1 MIRNSGYIRKRLS
14 GGFFCL
20 LAIGLTIVVT
30 LIFSCRDSGHSARI
44 FEDVTFHSG
53 LSYIGMTF
61 GAAWGDLDG
70 DDLPDLYLTNHYNP
84 GTLYRNLGNGQFED
98 VTGKYFMPEDLS
110 GDKHG
115 SVWADFDNDG
125 DQDLLVLR
133 GGGRGV
139 GAEPNHLYVNTGS
152 RFEEKGRE
160 AGISNPATRAR
171 MPLACDFN
179 RDGLLDLFLGALGRK
194 DGLSPPG
201 IFIQE
206 DNGKFSESKEMVTF
220 STQDVPFGII
230 TELNNDDYLD
240 FVCRVQAPD
249 RTAHVFST
257 AKIPFAELN
266 LMPRSHYDDIAAGD
280 FNGDLLLD
288 LYLARKLPD
297 RAATILGNH
306 GVNQIAAD
314 MKIDQGKSS
323 EKVGFTF
330 RSTGNLTF
338 QVRPEQKDFLSPD
351 QVFIGSTGIHPKE
364 YTFDLSTEI
373 SGIQGSAPYHPG
385 RQTGLYISLTSSDKW
400 QILFSIDGD
409 IISGDTE
416 KSRQVDIKI
425 TSSEAITE
433 LEAVGETSKFEQPPD
448 RLLINRSLKMEEE
461 GNRWKINK
469 TLSAS
474 VNVVAGD
481 FDNDMDLDLYIVAS
495 GGVANQE
502 NKLLLNQGDGHFETV
517 PGAGGAPGSRWG
529 VGDSVVTAD
538 YDLDGFLDLL
548 VANGGS
554 MGRCWG
560 LPSEDGRYQ
569 LYHNLG
575 NDNHWIEIDLEGTT
589 SNRDGVG
596 ARVYISAGGI
606 TQVRIQDGGIHNRGQ
621 NHQRIHFG
629 LGKHTQADMVKIHW
643 PSGTVQELNNVAA
656 DQLIRI
662 KES

>member
-1 MIRNSGYIRKRLS
+1 MIRGAGYLRKKLS
-14 GGFFCL
+14 GKLFCFL
-20 LAIGLTIVVT
+20 SIGLTIVVT
-30 LIFSCRDSGHSARI
+30 LIFSCRDSGHSDRL
-44 FEDVTFHSG
+44 FEDVAFHSG

-152 RFEEKGRE
+152 KFEEKGQE

-179 RDGLLDLFLGALGRK
+179 RDGLLDLFIGALGRK

-220 STQDVPFGII
+220 STQDVPFSII

-266 LMPRSHYDDIAAGD
+266 LIPATHYDDIAAGD

-306 GVNQIAAD
+306 GVNQVAAD
-314 MKIDQGKSS
+314 MKIDRGKSN

-330 RSTGNLTF
+330 RSAGNLTF
-338 QVRPEQKDFLSPD
+338 QVMPEQKDFLSPD
-351 QVFIGSTGIHPKE
+351 QIFIGSAGVHPKE

-409 IISGDTE
+409 IISGNTE

-433 LEAVGETSKFEQPPD
+433 LEAVGETSKFEQPSD
-448 RLLINRSLKMEEE
+448 HLLINRSLKMEED

-474 VNVVAGD
+474 VNVVTGD

-517 PGAGGAPGSRWG
+517 PKAGGAPGSRWG

-589 SNRDGVG
+589 SNRDGIG
-596 ARVYISAGGI
+596 ARVYITAGGV

-629 LGKHTQADMVKIHW
+629 LGKHTQADTVKIYW